1 MKKIIIHL
9 CLAVGLGTVFT
20 GCSDFLDSDYLF
32 DKKISIEKV
41 FADKNYTNEWLA
53 YAYEFLNN
61 NEMQQACSKKTIA
74 FNFAD
79 DMYYGDYDYSGWRCG
94 TYTETGN
101 KINLN
106 IWENAYKAIRQVSIF
121 LNNVDMNKELSEADI
136 IDMKGQA
143 HFLRAYFYWVLV
155 RTFGPVP
162 IVPDETIDY
171 TKEYVEISLLRN
183 SYD

>member
-9 CLAVGLGTVFT
+9 CLAVGLGTAFT

-61 NEMQQACSKKTIA
+61 NEMQQVCSKKTIA

-79 DMYYGDYDYSGWRCG
+79 DMYYGDSDYSGWRCG

-121 LNNVDMNKELSEADI
+121 LNNVDTNKEI
-136 IDMKGQA
+136 
-143 HFLRAYFYWVLV
+143 
-155 RTFGPVP
+155 
-162 IVPDETIDY
+162 
-171 TKEYVEISLLRN
+171 
-183 SYD
+183 